1 MGERIAVNEV
11 DRIEILTLQDNY
23 IDITAGDNSE
33 IVLRAMPVRE
43 GEIRAS
49 VLAEHGFSA
58 IVKTTT
64 GDRTRT
70 MLFDF
75 GFSAEGA
82 AYNAGVLG
90 VDMGEVEAVAISH
103 GHSDHLGGFAK
114 LLELVGKNGIE
125 FVTHPKVFHSPRY
138 VKISKEFRIYFPK
151 FTREMVQQ
159 AGVKLVETEVPYRL
173 LDGDVLYL
181 GEIERVTDFEQGFPA
196 AHFELEGIEM
206 WDAIEDDTSI
216 VMNLRD
222 KGLVVLSG
230 CAHADIVNTVRY
242 AREVTGVEAVHVVM
256 GGFHLSGRAFESI
269 IDRTTEELMQIAPT
283 YVIPTHCTGRK
294 AIMTIE
300 QAMPEQ
306 FVLNMSGT
314 KLTFSAG

>member
-1 MGERIAVNEV
+1 MGDRIAINAV

-23 IDITAGDNSE
+23 IDITAGDGSN
-33 IVLRAMPVRE
+33 IVLRAMPVRD

-49 VLAEHGFSA
+49 ILAEHGFSA

-75 GFSAEGA
+75 GFSEGGA
-82 AYNAGVLG
+82 AFNAGILG

-114 LLELVGKNGIE
+114 LLEMIGRKGIE

-138 VKISKEFRIYFPK
+138 LKVGEDFRIYFPK
-151 FTREMVQQ
+151 FSREMAQK
-159 AGVKLVETEVPYRL
+159 AGATIVETEAPYRM
-173 LDGDVLYL
+173 LDGDVLFL
-181 GEIERVTDFEQGFPA
+181 GEIARVTDFEQGFPA
-196 AHFELEGIEM
+196 AHFEMEGIEM
-206 WDAIEDDTSI
+206 WDPIEDDTSL

-222 KGLVVLSG
+222 RGLVVLSG
-230 CAHADIVNTVRY
+230 CAHAGIINTVLY
-242 AREVTGVEAVHVVM
+242 AREVTGVEAVHAVM
-256 GGFHLSGRAFESI
+256 GGFHLSGRAFEAI
-269 IDRTTEELMQIAPT
+269 VDRTTEELMQIAPA

-300 QAMPEQ
+300 QAMPDQ
-306 FVLNMSGT
+306 FILNMSGT
-314 KLTFSAG
+314 KLTFSAD